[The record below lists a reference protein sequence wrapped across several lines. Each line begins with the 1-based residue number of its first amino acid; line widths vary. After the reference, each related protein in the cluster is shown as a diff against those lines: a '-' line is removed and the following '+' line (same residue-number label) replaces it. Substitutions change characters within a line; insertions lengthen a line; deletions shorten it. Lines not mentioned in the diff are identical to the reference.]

1 MRIDSR
7 GIISSGNTSGVNDL
21 VSRLDKGD
29 VISAKVLETSQDEV
43 VLRLSD
49 GTILKAGTVKDTGL
63 KAGDLVTLSVK
74 SRSETSII
82 LEIVTELSPH
92 VKAGSDKLRKLLES
106 LGIEPDEMN
115 LKLASELL
123 IYNRELNADDMAK
136 ASDLIRSSD
145 VLDPE
150 KAAFIVSNKI
160 DPTGL
165 DHEMLVRLLD
175 GELKLGQLLESLAKA
190 LELLTENKSA
200 EQTVMSSDKDAGPSV
215 SASATAV
222 DITDITAEQSV
233 AVSSQDPGS
242 ALTTEHAAAAVP
254 DNVVTKS
261 STSAETA
268 KTGISQETMPGTATD
283 ASIDGTD
290 ALQIQQTASEDPDRL
305 SDDPAHA
312 SLQLSGTKSNT
323 EKASQGGAARG
334 VSEDIPT
341 VSLISDVG
349 RKTTA
354 AADRE
359 ASADEDSEKNVSAAK
374 IKSSIEGLF
383 VRLNNKLSS
392 DDIGTVKMGNRIGRL
407 LADAEALVRSPQ
419 FSSSSAAENAARVLS
434 LVTETIRMIELLNS
448 YQVLYYQLPV
458 NLGGETG
465 TAELYVMKRK
475 QGRKKIDPHD
485 TVIFLSLDTL
495 NMGRVETLL
504 DVKGQGIGMDLR
516 TESQAVSDFIRNNIT
531 SLYSSISESGYK
543 LVNVKYS
550 TISGPSGPV
559 GQEKLLLA
567 KTAGF
572 GHGKIDF
579 RI

>member
-261 STSAETA
+261 STSAET
-268 KTGISQETMPGTATD
+268 
-283 ASIDGTD
+283 
-290 ALQIQQTASEDPDRL
+290 
-305 SDDPAHA
+305 
-312 SLQLSGTKSNT
+312 
-323 EKASQGGAARG
+323 
-334 VSEDIPT
+334 
-341 VSLISDVG
+341 
-349 RKTTA
+349 
-354 AADRE
+354 
-359 ASADEDSEKNVSAAK
+359 
-374 IKSSIEGLF
+374 
-383 VRLNNKLSS
+383 
-392 DDIGTVKMGNRIGRL
+392 
-407 LADAEALVRSPQ
+407 
-419 FSSSSAAENAARVLS
+419 
-434 LVTETIRMIELLNS
+434 
-448 YQVLYYQLPV
+448 
-458 NLGGETG
+458 
-465 TAELYVMKRK
+465 
-475 QGRKKIDPHD
+475 
-485 TVIFLSLDTL
+485 
-495 NMGRVETLL
+495 
-504 DVKGQGIGMDLR
+504 
-516 TESQAVSDFIRNNIT
+516 
-531 SLYSSISESGYK
+531 
-543 LVNVKYS
+543 
-550 TISGPSGPV
+550 
-559 GQEKLLLA
+559 
-567 KTAGF
+567 
-572 GHGKIDF
+572 
-579 RI
+579 